1 MQDQLAIY
9 VKDVEKKYGSTQV
22 LTKLCLNVQ
31 RGTIYGLLGAS
42 GCGKTTILNCIVGKN
57 KVDDGEIWILGE
69 KCVGIAGSKVG
80 YMPQDLALI
89 NEFTVKDSIYFFGRI
104 FAMDTE
110 SLREK
115 YEELTTLLN
124 LPKDGRLVG
133 DCSGGEK
140 RRLSFAIALV
150 HNPELLILD
159 EPSVG
164 VDPIL
169 RERIWNYLTETC
181 SNNKTSILITTHYIE
196 ESRQAN
202 RIGFLREG
210 KLLVESSPTSLLSK
224 FNVPTLEEVFLIC
237 SRNQEEQIEN
247 ANSHEIDHL
256 DNIGTASPM
265 EEFEMDCDSTKN
277 HANESPKKI
286 KNSSFSWH
294 RFGALMEKNWK
305 RIRRN
310 KLIVGVQVMVPSIQI
325 LLFFFAIGRDVH
337 NIPLGIVNDEATA
350 TYCEN
355 FPLNKTVVATGDWE
369 CEMDHISC
377 RLLHHLDNPVI
388 KKDYYGS
395 IPEAM
400 DDLKSGRIVGVMH
413 MNRNLSSLVQK
424 RVVEGIEL
432 GENGETLQ
440 NEVQVWMDMTNLN
453 IGSSLKKKIYNLY
466 EEFHASVYSECEFNP
481 KTVEIPMRVEEYVY
495 GTKDDE
501 FIIFMVPGLI
511 MMILHIYVK

>member
-1 MQDQLAIY
+1 MHDQLAIC
-9 VKDVEKKYGSTQV
+9 VKGVMKNYGSNQI

-42 GCGKTTILNCIVGKN
+42 GCGKTTILDCIVGKN
-57 KVDDGEIWILGE
+57 KVDGGEIWILGE

-80 YMPQDLALI
+80 YMPQDIALV

-104 FAMDTE
+104 FGMDSR
-110 SLREK
+110 SLRER

-124 LPKDGRLVG
+124 LPLDGRLVG

-140 RRLSFAIALV
+140 RRLSFALALV
-150 HNPELLILD
+150 HNPALLILD

-181 SNNKTSILITTHYIE
+181 RNNKTSILITTHYIE

-210 KLLVESSPTSLLSK
+210 KLLVESSPTSLLSN
-224 FNVPTLEEVFLIC
+224 FNVPTLEEVFLIF
-237 SRNQEEQIEN
+237 SRNQEDQIEIV
-247 ANSHEIDHL
+247 NSNEIEHSGD
-256 DNIGTASPM
+256 IGTVSPV
-265 EEFEMDCDSTKN
+265 EEFEMDCGSTKN
-277 HANESPKKI
+277 HAKDSPKN
-286 KNSSFSWH
+286 KNNSWFSMH
-294 RFGALMEKNWK
+294 RFGALMDKNWK
-305 RIRRN
+305 KVRRN
-310 KLIVGVQVMVPSIQI
+310 KLIVGVQLMSPSLQI
-325 LLFFFAIGRDVH
+325 LIFFIAVGREVH

-350 TYCEN
+350 AYCEN

-369 CEMDHISC
+369 CDLNHISC
-377 RLLHHLDNPVI
+377 RLLQYLDDPVI

-400 DDLKSGRIVGVMH
+400 EDLKSGRIVGVMH
-413 MNRNLSSLVQK
+413 MERNISSMIQK
-424 RVVEGIEL
+424 RVVEGILL
-432 GENGETLQ
+432 GESLE
-440 NEVQVWMDMTNLN
+440 NEIQVWMDMSNLQ
-453 IGSSLKKKIYNLY
+453 IGSVMKQKIYDLY

-481 KTVEIPMRVEEYVY
+481 KAVEIPIRIEEYVY
-495 GTKDDE
+495 GNKDDE
-501 FIIFMVPGLI
+501 FIIFMMPGLI
-511 MMILHIYVK
+511 LMILHICDK